1 MKKSILL
8 FLLTVT
14 IGLSF
19 LHGQETIVKTVF
31 ASAGEVTKSG
41 DYIVEWTIGEAI
53 TGSNESSN
61 NKAYQGFHHPLSNVR
76 VGANDLNDLATK
88 VTLFPNPVSENEL
101 IVQFKDWTGQA
112 AMSIFDLN
120 GRILW
125 QKQLPNITDEA
136 HKIDVGTLPD
146 GNYFLSIKEK
156 EHQPFVKKFSIV
168 RH

>member
-1 MKKSILL
+1 MKKSILI
-8 FLLTVT
+8 TCIV
-14 IGLSF
+14 ISIALSSAF
-19 LHGQETIVKTVF
+19 SQNQVVKTVF

-41 DYIVEWTIGEAI
+41 SYIVEWTIGETI

-76 VGANDLNDLATK
+76 VGANDFNDLATK
-88 VTLFPNPVSENEL
+88 VTLFPNPVSEKEL

-112 AMSIFDLN
+112 ALSIFDLN

-136 HKIDVGTLPD
+136 HKIDVGILPD